1 MTVAMITHAAPGDTF
16 WDIVRKGA
24 ETAAAK
30 DNIVLQ
36 YSNNEDATQQA
47 TLIQSAIDKKVDG
60 LAVTDP
66 DTPALGGVITKAV
79 GAGIPVSMFNAGS
92 ADAVKLGAIGYFG
105 QEETTAGKAAGARA
119 VQEGAKH
126 ILCVDQTAGQQQ
138 LEDRCAG
145 LTDGAVGANVEKIYV
160 NGTDDSAV
168 TTSIQAKLTQD
179 PSIDLVVTLG
189 APISLD
195 AVKSVAAGGSKAK
208 VATFD
213 TNAAVV
219 GAIKDG
225 SIEWAID
232 QQPFLEGYLAVDSIW
247 LYKYNRD
254 SIGGGGNTP
263 TGPSFVDSKNVAI
276 VAQYAT
282 RGTR

>member
-24 ETAAAK
+24 EAAAAK
-30 DNIVLQ
+30 DNITIQ
-36 YSNNEDATQQA
+36 YSYNDDATQQA
-47 TLIQSAIDKKVDG
+47 QLIQSAIDKKVEG
-60 LAVTDP
+60 IAVTDP
-66 DTPALGGVITKAV
+66 DTPALGGVIKKAV
-79 GAGIPVSMFNAGS
+79 ASGITVSMFNAGS
-92 ADAVKLGAIGYFG
+92 ADALQLGAVGYFG
-105 QEETTAGKAAGARA
+105 QEEKTAGQAAGARA

-145 LTDGAVGANVEKIYV
+145 LRAGAVGATVDEIYV

-179 PSIDLVVTLG
+179 PSIDLVMTLG

-195 AVKSVAAGGSKAK
+195 AVKSVTAAGSKVK

-219 GAIKDG
+219 GAIKSG
-225 SIEWAID
+225 SVEWAID
-232 QQPFLEGYLAVDSIW
+232 QQPFLEGYLAIDSIW
-247 LYKYNRD
+247 LYMYNRNT
-254 SIGGGGNTP
+254 IGGGGNTP
-263 TGPSFVDSKNVAI
+263 TGPSFVDSKNVDI
-276 VAQYAT
+276 VAKYAT